1 MAFKAGSINWF
12 YLFVLR
18 GKKEGGTAAQVK
30 ASKGKGKR
38 SPDQVSPPGPEL
50 CPSGSLV
57 PLVVLSQA
65 VQTQPPDK
73 YKYKNICKYSD
84 SLVVQEF
91 LRDAFQS
98 QLGVAR
104 TCWLEKWNQDVC
116 ICKYSG
122 IHAVTV
128 LAIGKWEGI
137 LVTALLQI
145 RGFSALTRVL
155 DEWLYLTD
163 VNWTKTLRR
172 NLLLILGCILIVSL
186 ILDSGCILQTIVVS
200 GVEVEPCEETS
211 SP

>member
-65 VQTQPPDK
+65 VQTQPC
-73 YKYKNICKYSD
+73 YKYKCKNISKYSD
-84 SLVVQEF
+84 SLVAQEF

-98 QLGVAR
+98 QLGVADLLAGKMKSR
-104 TCWLEKWNQDVC
+104 CMYLQVQWDSCSDCISHWEMGMHTGHSPTSDQRVLGFDLSAWWMVVFNWCELDKDLEK
-116 ICKYSG
+116 KP
-122 IHAVTV
+122 
-128 LAIGKWEGI
+128 
-137 LVTALLQI
+137 ALDL
-145 RGFSALTRVL
+145 R
-155 DEWLYLTD
+155 LYPH
-163 VNWTKTLRR
+163 
-172 NLLLILGCILIVSL
+172 C

-200 GVEVEPCEETS
+200 GVEVEPCEETP

>member
-1 MAFKAGSINWF
+1 MAFKDGSINWF

-65 VQTQPPDK
+65 VQTQPRYK

-84 SLVVQEF
+84 SLVALEF
-91 LRDAFQS
+91 LRDTIQS
-98 QLGVAR
+98 QLGVADLLTGQMKSR
-104 TCWLEKWNQDVC
+104 CMYLQVQLDSSSDCNCHREC
-116 ICKYSG
+116 
-122 IHAVTV
+122 
-128 LAIGKWEGI
+128 I

-155 DEWLYLTD
+155 DEWLYLSELD
-163 VNWTKTLRR
+163 EDLEKKPPLDPR
-172 NLLLILGCILIVSL
+172 LYPHCIL
-186 ILDSGCILQTIVVS
+186 D
-200 GVEVEPCEETS
+200 PW
-211 SP
+211 

>member
-1 MAFKAGSINWF
+1 MKIPKYQAQTLRYPTLQIPLMAFKAGSINWF

-98 QLGVAR
+98 QLGVADLLAGKMKSR
-104 TCWLEKWNQDVC
+104 CMYLQVQWDLCSDC
-116 ICKYSG
+116 IS
-122 IHAVTV
+122 H
-128 LAIGKWEGI
+128 WEMGMHNGHSP
-137 LVTALLQI
+137 TSDQ
-145 RGFSALTRVL
+145 RVL
-155 DEWLYLTD
+155 GFDPSAWWM
-163 VNWTKTLRR
+163 VVFNW
-172 NLLLILGCILIVSL
+172 
-186 ILDSGCILQTIVVS
+186 
-200 GVEVEPCEETS
+200 CE
-211 SP
+211 

>member
-73 YKYKNICKYSD
+73 YK
-84 SLVVQEF
+84 L
-91 LRDAFQS
+91 
-98 QLGVAR
+98 
-104 TCWLEKWNQDVC
+104 

-128 LAIGKWEGI
+128 LAIGKWECI

-172 NLLLILGCILIVSL
+172 NPLLIFGCILIVSL
-186 ILDSGCILQTIVVS
+186 IVVVS
-200 GVEVEPCEETS
+200 FKLLWCLVWK
-211 SP
+211 

>member
-1 MAFKAGSINWF
+1 MHIPLMAFKAGSINWF

-65 VQTQPPDK
+65 VQTQPPNK

-98 QLGVAR
+98 QLGVAD
-104 TCWLEKWNQDVC
+104 L
-116 ICKYSG
+116 
-122 IHAVTV
+122 
-128 LAIGKWEGI
+128 LAGKMKSRCMYLQEQWDSCSDCNSHRECI

-155 DEWLYLTD
+155 D
-163 VNWTKTLRR
+163 
-172 NLLLILGCILIVSL
+172 
-186 ILDSGCILQTIVVS
+186 
-200 GVEVEPCEETS
+200 
-211 SP
+211 